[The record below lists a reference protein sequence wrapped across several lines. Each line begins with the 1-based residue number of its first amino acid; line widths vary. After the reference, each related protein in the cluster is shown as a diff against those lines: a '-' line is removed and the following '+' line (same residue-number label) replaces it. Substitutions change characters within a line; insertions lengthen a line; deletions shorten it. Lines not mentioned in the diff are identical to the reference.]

1 MIERHEIE
9 SRTPPSESPAALALF
24 VLVLVV
30 ASAIDIGAILALR
43 RFELGPL
50 ARIAVA
56 LLPLPGNIALIA
68 LVLRG
73 IRKLDEFQKR
83 IHFEAVVVA
92 FLATGVAVFVYG
104 YLQKANAVGPLNTA
118 FIWAFMSFT
127 YCAGYLIAANHYK

>member
-1 MIERHEIE
+1 M
-9 SRTPPSESPAALALF
+9 ALF

-30 ASAIDIGAILALR
+30 ASAIDILAILALR
-43 RFELGPL
+43 RLELGPT

-68 LVLRG
+68 MVLRG
-73 IRKLDEFQKR
+73 IRKLDEFQQR

-104 YLQKANAVGPLNTA
+104 YLQKAGAVGPLNTA
-118 FIWAFMSFT
+118 LIWAFMSFA
-127 YCAGYLIAANHYK
+127 YCIGYLIAASHYK